1 MLLKPAES
9 ELKHDAPH
17 NRHTDQQPATVTN
30 RTAIN
35 TTEHAYAQHRTTQ
48 YTERTTHTHAQQHVA
63 RTPRTRNATTI
74 YTANTR
80 AIPTS
85 TAPHHLHPV
94 AAISNRRG
102 TEQTETNNK
111 HGERRQNEAKAK
123 RRAKAG
129 RTSGREVGEGDEA
142 EHYYTNA
149 NNNNTS
155 TA

>member
-9 ELKHDAPH
+9 DLKHDAPH

-35 TTEHAYAQHRTTQ
+35 TTEHAYAQHETHNTQ
-48 YTERTTHTHAQQHVA
+48 SIQHTRMRNSTRPAHGAHATHTPY
-63 RTPRTRNATTI
+63 TPQ
-74 YTANTR
+74 NTC
-80 AIPTS
+80 AIPKS
-85 TAPHHLHPV
+85 TAPHHLHTV